1 MSPAPTRDRC
11 SVHSVERRSRCRY
24 PLDSELQC
32 KVIRSGQVYSGKGV
46 DISSGGI
53 CFVSSELLPIGTKVE
68 ISIDWPVRLSNVTP
82 LQIRVIGHVIR
93 HDKRGTAIKTLRYE
107 FHTRKSRLEE
117 TATVPKMQWRDAQ
130 MMQRGVHPD

>member
-1 MSPAPTRDRC
+1 MSPAPSRARRA
-11 SVHSVERRSRCRY
+11 VHSVERRSRCRY

-32 KVIRSGQVYSGKGV
+32 KVICSGQVYSGQGV

-53 CFVSSELLPIGTKVE
+53 CFVCSELLPIGTKVE

-82 LQIRVIGHVIR
+82 LQIRVIGNVIR
-93 HDKRGTAIKTLRYE
+93 HEKRGTAINTLRYE

-117 TATVPKMQWRDAQ
+117 PATVTKM
-130 MMQRGVHPD
+130 RGA